1 MSGTRQMIRGGRV
14 LALIPARA
22 GSERVPGKNT
32 RLMAGRPMITW
43 SIEAALS
50 SRFIDVSVV
59 STEDAAIQKIA
70 CDAGVRVPFSR
81 AAGLAESE
89 SSMVDVVVDAIDR
102 LREVGE
108 HFDYLVLI
116 QPTSPLRNHQHID
129 AAVEL
134 LCEKG
139 ADGVISV
146 TRANH
151 PVEWTKELLTDGS
164 MSEFTGPDFSKRS
177 QEFPARYRI
186 NGALYIT
193 SVDHFREGKTFF
205 LKQKCFAFIMRS
217 EDSIDVDSELD
228 FLTAEVL
235 LRNKQRNLNYLDFAT

>member
-1 MSGTRQMIRGGRV
+1 MIRGGRV

-22 GSERVPGKNT
+22 GSKRVPGKNT

-50 SRFIDVSVV
+50 SRYIDVSVV
-59 STEDAAIQKIA
+59 STEDATIQKIA
-70 CDAGVRVPFSR
+70 REAGAWVPFSR

-89 SSMVDVVVDAIDR
+89 SSMVDVALDAIDR

-146 TRANH
+146 TQANH
-151 PVEWTKELLTDGS
+151 PVEWTKELPTDGS

-193 SVDHFREGKTFF
+193 SVDHFKEGKTFF
-205 LKQKCFAFIMRS
+205 LKQKCFAFVMRP

-235 LRNKQRNLNYLDFAT
+235 LQNKQRNLNYLDSVT

>member
-43 SIEAALS
+43 SIEAALN

-116 QPTSPLRNHQHID
+116 QPTSPLRNHRHID

-134 LCEKG
+134 FCEKG

-146 TRANH
+146 TQTSH
-151 PVEWTKELLTDGS
+151 PVEWVKELSTDGS
-164 MSEFTGPDFSKRS
+164 MLEFTGPDFSKRS
-177 QEFPARYRI
+177 QEFPVRYRV

-193 SVDHFREGKTFF
+193 RIDKFREEKTFF
-205 LKQKCFAFIMRS
+205 LKQKCFAFVMHP
-217 EDSIDVDSELD
+217 EESIDVDSELD
-228 FLTAEVL
+228 FLTAEVI
-235 LRNKQRNLNYLDFAT
+235 LRDKQRDPNYLGSVT